1 MIKDWKLFLE
11 SNNEVSYETFSEV
24 IIFRNNSHQTDEV
37 KDLFRKIETFI
48 NVDLNE
54 DLDELTP
61 VFTEEH
67 HQFKIK
73 IEEIVRRIKNDSKL
87 SSQLLSLYSQVE
99 EVMNGFPKFYE
110 LEDLLLDFID
120 NGWQVLFEVK
130 VGHEIIIEISN
141 EMADLNITYDDY
153 VDLQIKSNS
162 ILKRIKIYFKMNC
175 DILDANYSRQG
186 NKNVGSIKFQLT
198 R

>member
-24 IIFRNNSHQTDEV
+24 IIFRNSSHQTDEV
-37 KDLFRKIETFI
+37 KDLFRNIETFI

-61 VFTEEH
+61 VCTEEH
-67 HQFKIK
+67 RQFKIK

-87 SSQLLSLYSQVE
+87 SSKLLSLYSQVE
-99 EVMNGFPKFYE
+99 EAMNGFPKFYE

-120 NGWQVLFEVK
+120 NGWQVLFEVE

-162 ILKRIKIYFKMNC
+162 VLKRIKSYFKMNC

-186 NKNVGSIKFQLT
+186 NKNVGSIKFKLT